1 MFLKQNQGQTIES
14 VPVHVAFIM
23 DGNGRWA
30 KKRGLPRLAGH
41 NSGTETLKNIVKVSQ
56 RVGIS
61 YISFY
66 AFSTENWKRP
76 SEEVSGLMKL
86 LVKYIRSEIEEIHSN
101 NIKINVLGNIETLP
115 EYARKE
121 VVWAIEKTRENSG
134 MNFNIALNYGGRDEI
149 LSAVKKISARVSN
162 GEILLDQIDEKLF
175 SDHLYTAGMPDPD
188 LMIRTSGEQRL
199 SNFMLWQMAYT
210 EFIFESCYWPDFS
223 EKVFMSALE
232 KFKQRNRR
240 FGSL

>member
-1 MFLKQNQGQTIES
+1 MFLKQTQGQRDDAMPI
-14 VPVHVAFIM
+14 HVAFIM

-41 NSGTETLKNIVKVSQ
+41 NSGTETLKKIVKASQ
-56 RVGIS
+56 KLGIA

-76 SEEVSGLMKL
+76 TDEVSGLMKL
-86 LVKYIRSEIEEIHSN
+86 LVKYIRSEIEDIHSN
-101 NIKINVLGNIETLP
+101 NIKINVLGNIQTLP
-115 EYARKE
+115 EYARVE
-121 VVWAIEKTRENSG
+121 VVEAIEKTKNNTG

-149 LSAVKKISARVSN
+149 VSAVKSVAKQVLD
-162 GEILLDQIDEKLF
+162 GEISVEQIDDTLF
-175 SDHLYTAGMPDPD
+175 QNALYTAGMPDPD

-223 EKVFMSALE
+223 EEVYIAALD
-232 KFKQRNRR
+232 KYRKRNRR